1 MKTVQEYMND
11 PRITED
17 PTMKDSLDLIKEV
30 HAIRLKVQD
39 ENKGISAAERN
50 RRAEASLA
58 LHGITFCRDLSG
70 AGKIGV
76 FAK

>member
-30 HAIRLKVQD
+30 HAIRLKIQD
-39 ENKGISAAERN
+39 ENKGISVAERN

-58 LHGITFCRDLSG
+58 SHGITFCRDLTG
-70 AGKIGV
+70 TGKINV
-76 FAK
+76 FAN

>member
-17 PTMKDSLDLIKEV
+17 PAMKDSLDLIKEV

-50 RRAEASLA
+50 RRAKMSLA
-58 LHGITFCRDLSG
+58 SHGITFCQDLSG
-70 AGKIGV
+70 MGKIRV
-76 FAK
+76 FT

>member
-1 MKTVQEYMND
+1 MKTVQEYMDD

-17 PTMKDSLDLIKEV
+17 PAMKDSLDLIKEV

-58 LHGITFCRDLSG
+58 SHGITFCRDLSG
-70 AGKIGV
+70 MGKIRV
-76 FAK
+76 FT